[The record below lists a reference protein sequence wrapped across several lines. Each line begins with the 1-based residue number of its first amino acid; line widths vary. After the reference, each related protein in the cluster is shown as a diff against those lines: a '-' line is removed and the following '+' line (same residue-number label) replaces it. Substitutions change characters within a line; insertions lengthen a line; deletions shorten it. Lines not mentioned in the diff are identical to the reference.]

1 MALAAGALIVIAMI
15 FGPSLWV
22 KFVMRRYSTE
32 KPEMPGTGGE
42 LAKHLIKRFSLKDVE
57 VETTELG
64 DHYDPIE
71 KKVRLSREH
80 YESKSLTAVAIAA
93 HEVGHAIQDHQG
105 DRRLATRTKM
115 VPIVNLLA
123 RWSVVIISLSPVI
136 GIITRHPIPFSLLL
150 FPIGL
155 SGFIARMMITCSLIH
170 CQLNLMQVFL
180 KHYPILREGD
190 YVSQSNEKAVS
201 HVLRAA
207 ALTYVSAAL
216 ADILNLNRWTFIFF
230 KAMKSLNKDL
240 SFIIVNAIF
249 LVGNIFFWFFFE
261 LGFLLITELNSLRTT
276 NTTYKI

>member
-1 MALAAGALIVIAMI
+1 MALAAGALIVIAVI

-22 KFVMRRYSTE
+22 KLVMRRYSSE

-57 VETTELG
+57 VEITELG

-105 DRRLATRTKM
+105 DKRLATRTKM

-150 FPIGL
+150 FIGL
-155 SGFIARMMITCSLIH
+155 SGFIARMMMHAVTLPIEFDASFSKAL
-170 CQLNLMQVFL
+170 
-180 KHYPILREGD
+180 PILREGD

-216 ADILNLNRWTFIFF
+216 ADILILSRWIFI
-230 KAMKSLNKDL
+230 
-240 SFIIVNAIF
+240 
-249 LVGNIFFWFFFE
+249 
-261 LGFLLITELNSLRTT
+261 LLRR
-276 NTTYKI
+276 

>member
-1 MALAAGALIVIAMI
+1 MALAAGALIVLAVI

-22 KFVMRRYSTE
+22 KLVMRRYSSE

-57 VETTELG
+57 VEITELG

-105 DRRLATRTKM
+105 DKRLATRTKM

-150 FPIGL
+150 FIGL
-155 SGFIARMMITCSLIH
+155 SGFIARMMIHAVTLPIEFDASFSKAL
-170 CQLNLMQVFL
+170 
-180 KHYPILREGD
+180 PILREGD

-216 ADILNLNRWTFIFF
+216 ADTLNLSRWIFI
-230 KAMKSLNKDL
+230 
-240 SFIIVNAIF
+240 
-249 LVGNIFFWFFFE
+249 
-261 LGFLLITELNSLRTT
+261 LLRR
-276 NTTYKI
+276 

>member
-1 MALAAGALIVIAMI
+1 MALAAGALIVIAVI

-22 KFVMRRYSTE
+22 KLVMSRYSSE

-57 VETTELG
+57 VEITELG

-71 KKVRLSREH
+71 KKVRLLPEH
-80 YESKSLTAVAIAA
+80 YGSKSLTAIAIAA

-105 DRRLATRTKM
+105 DKRLATRTKM

-150 FPIGL
+150 FIGL
-155 SGFIARMMITCSLIH
+155 SGFIARMMMHAVTLPIEFDASFSKAL
-170 CQLNLMQVFL
+170 
-180 KHYPILREGD
+180 PILREGD

-216 ADILNLNRWTFIFF
+216 ADILNLSRWIFI
-230 KAMKSLNKDL
+230 
-240 SFIIVNAIF
+240 
-249 LVGNIFFWFFFE
+249 
-261 LGFLLITELNSLRTT
+261 LLRR
-276 NTTYKI
+276 

>member
-1 MALAAGALIVIAMI
+1 MLYVFSVLIVLVII

-71 KKVRLSREH
+71 KKVRLLPEH
-80 YESKSLTAVAIAA
+80 YESKSLTAIAIAA

-105 DRRLATRTKM
+105 DKRLAIRTKM

-150 FPIGL
+150 FLGL
-155 SGFIARMMITCSLIH
+155 SGFIARMMIHAVTLPVEFDASFSKAL
-170 CQLNLMQVFL
+170 
-180 KHYPILREGD
+180 PILREGD

-216 ADILNLNRWTFIFF
+216 ADILNLGRWAFI
-230 KAMKSLNKDL
+230 
-240 SFIIVNAIF
+240 
-249 LVGNIFFWFFFE
+249 
-261 LGFLLITELNSLRTT
+261 LLRR
-276 NTTYKI
+276 

>member
-1 MALAAGALIVIAMI
+1 MLYALGVLIVLAII

-150 FPIGL
+150 FIGL
-155 SGFIARMMITCSLIH
+155 SGFIARMMIHAVTLPIEFDASFSKAL
-170 CQLNLMQVFL
+170 
-180 KHYPILREGD
+180 PILREGD

-216 ADILNLNRWTFIFF
+216 ADILNLSRWIFI
-230 KAMKSLNKDL
+230 
-240 SFIIVNAIF
+240 
-249 LVGNIFFWFFFE
+249 
-261 LGFLLITELNSLRTT
+261 LLRR
-276 NTTYKI
+276 

>member
-1 MALAAGALIVIAMI
+1 MALAAGALIVIAVI

-22 KFVMRRYSTE
+22 KLVMRRYSSE

-71 KKVRLSREH
+71 KKVRLLPEH
-80 YESKSLTAVAIAA
+80 YGSKSLTAIAIAA

-105 DRRLATRTKM
+105 DKRLATRTKM
-115 VPIVNLLA
+115 VPIVNLFA

-150 FPIGL
+150 FIGL
-155 SGFIARMMITCSLIH
+155 SGFIARMMMHAVTLPIEFDASFSKAL
-170 CQLNLMQVFL
+170 
-180 KHYPILREGD
+180 PILREGD

-216 ADILNLNRWTFIFF
+216 ADTLNLSRWIFI
-230 KAMKSLNKDL
+230 
-240 SFIIVNAIF
+240 
-249 LVGNIFFWFFFE
+249 
-261 LGFLLITELNSLRTT
+261 LLRR
-276 NTTYKI
+276 

>member
-1 MALAAGALIVIAMI
+1 MALVVGALIVLAVI

-150 FPIGL
+150 FIGL
-155 SGFIARMMITCSLIH
+155 SGFIARMMMHAVTLPIEFDASFSKAL
-170 CQLNLMQVFL
+170 
-180 KHYPILREGD
+180 PILREGN

-216 ADILNLNRWTFIFF
+216 ADTLNLSRWIFI
-230 KAMKSLNKDL
+230 
-240 SFIIVNAIF
+240 
-249 LVGNIFFWFFFE
+249 
-261 LGFLLITELNSLRTT
+261 LLRR
-276 NTTYKI
+276 

>member
-1 MALAAGALIVIAMI
+1 MALAAGALIVIAVI

-71 KKVRLSREH
+71 KKVRLLPEH

-105 DRRLATRTKM
+105 DKRLATRTKM

-150 FPIGL
+150 FIGL
-155 SGFIARMMITCSLIH
+155 SGFIARMMMHAVTLPIEFDASFSKAL
-170 CQLNLMQVFL
+170 
-180 KHYPILREGD
+180 PILREGN

-216 ADILNLNRWTFIFF
+216 ADILNLSRWIFI
-230 KAMKSLNKDL
+230 
-240 SFIIVNAIF
+240 
-249 LVGNIFFWFFFE
+249 
-261 LGFLLITELNSLRTT
+261 LLRR
-276 NTTYKI
+276 

>member
-1 MALAAGALIVIAMI
+1 MVLAAGTLIVLAVI

-22 KFVMRRYSTE
+22 KFVMKRYSSE

-42 LAKHLIKRFSLKDVE
+42 LANHLIKRFSLKDVE
-57 VETTELG
+57 VEITELG

-71 KKVRLSREH
+71 KKVRLLREH
-80 YESKSLTAVAIAA
+80 YESKSLTAIAIAA

-105 DRRLATRTKM
+105 DKRLATRTKM

-150 FPIGL
+150 FIGL
-155 SGFIARMMITCSLIH
+155 SGFIARMMMHAVTLPIEFDASFSKAL
-170 CQLNLMQVFL
+170 
-180 KHYPILREGD
+180 PILREGD

-216 ADILNLNRWTFIFF
+216 ADTLNLSRWIFI
-230 KAMKSLNKDL
+230 
-240 SFIIVNAIF
+240 
-249 LVGNIFFWFFFE
+249 
-261 LGFLLITELNSLRTT
+261 LLRR
-276 NTTYKI
+276 